1 MPVDE
6 LIVLILEDLPPVR
19 VGTPDSH
26 VSVSTVVGDVEGLV
40 VVSGSDSQR
49 LLVEV
54 PDLGSS
60 AIRNLDDHVP
70 VVDKV
75 EISVVWKL
83 RNDVEVSLYIKTE
96 SFIELSFSWLTLP
109 FINVDNVPLLVNLI
123 VCTVDCD
130 VSVLLI
136 NLSLDLN
143 DFAFVILK
151 RSSLV
156 SEDLPPS

>member
-19 VGTPDSH
+19 VSAPDSH
-26 VSVSTVVGDVEGLV
+26 VSVSTVVGDIEGLV
-40 VVSGSDSQR
+40 VVSSSDCQG

-60 AIRNLDDHVP
+60 AIWNLDDHVP

-83 RNDVEVSLYIKTE
+83 RYNVEVSLYIKTE

-109 FINVDNVPLLVNLI
+109 FINVDNVPLLMDFIGLF
-123 VCTVDCD
+123 VDCNI
-130 VSVLLI
+130 SILLI
-136 NLSLDLN
+136 NLSLYLN
-143 DFAFVILK
+143 DLSSFVDNG
-151 RSSLV
+151 RSLI
-156 SEDLPPS
+156 SENLPPS